1 MAPADEMLL
10 EQNPARVARPQP
22 AVPRPRK
29 LVTAVPEMNRQ
40 ERLISTAYLVMIVM
54 VVAFLAVAGLVALL
68 SA

>member
-1 MAPADEMLL
+1 MAHADVTLL
-10 EQNPARVARPQP
+10 EQKPARVAPPQP

-29 LVTAVPEMNRQ
+29 LVTAEPEMNRQ